1 MNKPLVLVFPGQ
13 GSQILGMGQ
22 DLYKGHKVG
31 RDVFDEVDESLNQKL
46 SKIIFSGSESELRL
60 TSNTQPAL
68 MAVSLAIIRVIE
80 FELKK
85 KISDFVEIVL
95 GHSLGEYSSLCSIGS
110 ITLRDASILLR
121 KRGTAMQNSVKNI
134 NTKMSAVIGLE
145 IDQVEEILGSID
157 FKKNDLCEIAN
168 DNCPGQIIIS
178 GTESGVNEA
187 SLKLKDLGARSI
199 IDLNVS
205 APFHCSLMNQASIE
219 LKDSIE
225 STNFLKLQT
234 KFISNVS
241 ANFEDDPEKI
251 KELLIKQVFCRV
263 RWRESILK
271 VKNYGINKIIEV
283 GAGKVLTGIN
293 KRMKLDINLEN
304 ISNLNEID
312 TFMENNKGI
321 L

>member
-1 MNKPLVLVFPGQ
+1 MSKPLVLVFPGQ

-22 DLYKGHKVG
+22 DLYKEHKVG
-31 RDVFDEVDESLNQKL
+31 KDVFDEVDESLNQKL
-46 SKIIFSGSESELRL
+46 SKIIFSGSESQLRL

-68 MAVSLAIIRVIE
+68 MAVSLAIIRIIE

-121 KRGTAMQNSVKNI
+121 KRGNAMQNSVKNI
-134 NTKMSAVIGLE
+134 NTKMSAVLGLE
-145 IDQVEEILGSID
+145 IDQVEEVLGSID

-178 GTESGVNEA
+178 GTEGGVNEA
-187 SLKLKDLGARSI
+187 SIKLKDIGARSI

-225 STNFLKLQT
+225 STNFMKLST

-271 VKNYGINKIIEV
+271 VKNFGINKIIEI
-283 GAGKVLTGIN
+283 GAGKGLSGIN
-293 KRMKLDINLEN
+293 KRMRLDISLENVSNLE
-304 ISNLNEID
+304 EID
-312 TFMENNKGI
+312 KFMENNKEI

>member
-1 MNKPLVLVFPGQ
+1 MSKPLVLVFPGQ

-22 DLYKGHKVG
+22 DLYKEHKVG
-31 RDVFDEVDESLNQKL
+31 KDVFDEVDESLNQKL
-46 SKIIFSGSESELRL
+46 SKIIFSGSESQLRL

-68 MAVSLAIIRVIE
+68 MAVSLAIIRIIE

-121 KRGTAMQNSVKNI
+121 KRGNAMQNSVKNI
-134 NTKMSAVIGLE
+134 NTKMSAVLGLE
-145 IDQVEEILGSID
+145 IDQVEEVLGSID

-187 SLKLKDLGARSI
+187 SIKLKDIGARSI

-219 LKDSIE
+219 LRDSIE
-225 STNFLKLQT
+225 STNFMKLST

-271 VKNYGINKIIEV
+271 VKNFGINKIIEI
-283 GAGKVLTGIN
+283 GAGKVLSGIN
-293 KRMKLDINLEN
+293 KRMRLDISLENVSNLE
-304 ISNLNEID
+304 EID
-312 TFMENNKGI
+312 KFMENNKEI

>member
-1 MNKPLVLVFPGQ
+1 MSKPLVLVFPGQ
-13 GSQILGMGQ
+13 GSQFLGMGK
-22 DLYKGHKVG
+22 DLYKEHKVG
-31 RDVFDEVDESLNQKL
+31 KDVFDEVDESLNQKL

-110 ITLRDASILLR
+110 ITLKDASILLR
-121 KRGTAMQNSVKNI
+121 KRGNAMQNSVKNI

-145 IDQVEEILGSID
+145 IDKVEEAMGSID
-157 FKKNDLCEIAN
+157 IKENNLCEIAN

-187 SLKLKDLGARSI
+187 SLKLKEIGARSI

-225 STNFLKLQT
+225 STNFMKLPT

-241 ANFEDDPEKI
+241 ANFEDDLEKI

-271 VKNYGINKIIEV
+271 VKDFGTKKIIEI
-283 GAGKVLTGIN
+283 GAGRVLTGIN
-293 KRMKLDINLEN
+293 KRMRLDISLEN
-304 ISNLNEID
+304 ISNLEEINK
-312 TFMENNKGI
+312 FMENNKEI

>member
-219 LKDSIE
+219 LKNSIE
-225 STNFLKLQT
+225 STNFMKLPT
-234 KFISNVS
+234 KFVSNVS
-241 ANFEDDPEKI
+241 ANFEDDSQKI

-271 VKNYGINKIIEV
+271 VKNYGVNKIIEV

-304 ISNLNEID
+304 ISNLKEID

>member
-219 LKDSIE
+219 LKNSIE
-225 STNFLKLQT
+225 STNFMKLPT
-234 KFISNVS
+234 KFVSNVS
-241 ANFEDDPEKI
+241 ANFEDDPQKI

-304 ISNLNEID
+304 ISNLKEID

>member
-1 MNKPLVLVFPGQ
+1 MSKPLVLVFPGQ

-22 DLYKGHKVG
+22 DLYKEHKVG
-31 RDVFDEVDESLNQKL
+31 KDVFDEVDESLNQKL
-46 SKIIFSGSESELRL
+46 SKIIFSGSESQLRL

-68 MAVSLAIIRVIE
+68 MAVSLAIIRIIE

-121 KRGTAMQNSVKNI
+121 KRGNAMQNSVKNI
-134 NTKMSAVIGLE
+134 NTKMSAVLGLE
-145 IDQVEEILGSID
+145 IDQVEEVLGSID

-187 SLKLKDLGARSI
+187 SIKLKDIGARSI

-225 STNFLKLQT
+225 STNFMKLST

-271 VKNYGINKIIEV
+271 VKNFGINKIIEI
-283 GAGKVLTGIN
+283 GAGKVLSGIN
-293 KRMKLDINLEN
+293 KRMRLDISLENVSNLE
-304 ISNLNEID
+304 EID
-312 TFMENNKGI
+312 KFMENNKEI

>member
-1 MNKPLVLVFPGQ
+1 MLALVFPGQ

-271 VKNYGINKIIEV
+271 VKNFGINKIIEI

-293 KRMKLDINLEN
+293 KRMRLDIDLENVSNLE
-304 ISNLNEID
+304 EVD
-312 TFMENNKGI
+312 KFMEKNKEI

>member
-1 MNKPLVLVFPGQ
+1 MSKPLVLVFPGQ

-22 DLYKGHKVG
+22 DLYKEHKVG
-31 RDVFDEVDESLNQKL
+31 KNVFDEVDESLNQKL
-46 SKIIFSGSESELRL
+46 SKIIFSGSESQLRL

-68 MAVSLAIIRVIE
+68 MAVSLAIIRIIE

-121 KRGTAMQNSVKNI
+121 KRGNAMQNSVKNI
-134 NTKMSAVIGLE
+134 NTKMSAVLGLE
-145 IDQVEEILGSID
+145 IDQVEEVIGSIN

-187 SLKLKDLGARSI
+187 SIKLKDIGARSI

-225 STNFLKLQT
+225 STNFMKLST

-271 VKNYGINKIIEV
+271 VKNFGINKIIEI
-283 GAGKVLTGIN
+283 GAGKVLSGIN
-293 KRMKLDINLEN
+293 KRMRLDISLENVSNLE
-304 ISNLNEID
+304 EID
-312 TFMENNKGI
+312 KFMENNKEI

>member
-1 MNKPLVLVFPGQ
+1 MSKPLVLVFPGQ

-22 DLYKGHKVG
+22 DLYKEHKVG
-31 RDVFDEVDESLNQKL
+31 KNVFDEVDESLNQKL
-46 SKIIFSGSESELRL
+46 SKIIFSGSESQLRL

-68 MAVSLAIIRVIE
+68 MAVSLAIIRIIE

-121 KRGTAMQNSVKNI
+121 KRGNAMQNSVKNI
-134 NTKMSAVIGLE
+134 NTKMSAVLGLE
-145 IDQVEEILGSID
+145 IDQVEEVIGSIN

-187 SLKLKDLGARSI
+187 SIKLKDIGARSI

-225 STNFLKLQT
+225 STNFMKLST

-271 VKNYGINKIIEV
+271 VKNFGINKIIEI
-283 GAGKVLTGIN
+283 GAGKVLSGIN
-293 KRMKLDINLEN
+293 KRMRLDISLEN
-304 ISNLNEID
+304 ISNLEEID
-312 TFMENNKGI
+312 KFMENNKEI

>member
-1 MNKPLVLVFPGQ
+1 MSKPLVLVFPGQ

-22 DLYKGHKVG
+22 DLYKEHKVG
-31 RDVFDEVDESLNQKL
+31 KNVFDEVDESLNQKL
-46 SKIIFSGSESELRL
+46 SKIIFSGSESQLRL

-68 MAVSLAIIRVIE
+68 MAVSLAIIRIIE

-121 KRGTAMQNSVKNI
+121 KRGNAMQNSVKNI
-134 NTKMSAVIGLE
+134 NTKMSAVLGLE
-145 IDQVEEILGSID
+145 IDQVEEVLGSID

-187 SLKLKDLGARSI
+187 SIKLKDIGARSI

-225 STNFLKLQT
+225 STNFMKLST

-271 VKNYGINKIIEV
+271 VKNFGINKIIEI
-283 GAGKVLTGIN
+283 GAGKVLSGIN
-293 KRMKLDINLEN
+293 KRMRLDISLEN
-304 ISNLNEID
+304 ISNLEEID
-312 TFMENNKGI
+312 KFMENNKEI

>member
-205 APFHCSLMNQASIE
+205 APFHCSLMNQASME

-241 ANFEDDPEKI
+241 ANFEDDSQKI

-271 VKNYGINKIIEV
+271 VKNYGVNKIIEV

-304 ISNLNEID
+304 ISNLKEID

>member
-1 MNKPLVLVFPGQ
+1 
-13 GSQILGMGQ
+13 
-22 DLYKGHKVG
+22 
-31 RDVFDEVDESLNQKL
+31 
-46 SKIIFSGSESELRL
+46 
-60 TSNTQPAL
+60 
-68 MAVSLAIIRVIE
+68 MAVSLAIIRIIE

-121 KRGTAMQNSVKNI
+121 KRGNAMQNSVKNI
-134 NTKMSAVIGLE
+134 NTKMSAILGLE
-145 IDQVEEILGSID
+145 IDQVEEVIGSIN

-187 SLKLKDLGARSI
+187 SIKLKDIGARSI

-219 LKDSIE
+219 LRDSIE
-225 STNFLKLQT
+225 STNFMKLST

-271 VKNYGINKIIEV
+271 VKNFGINKIIEI
-283 GAGKVLTGIN
+283 GAGKVLSGIN
-293 KRMKLDINLEN
+293 KRMRLDISLENVSNLE
-304 ISNLNEID
+304 EID
-312 TFMENNKGI
+312 KFMEKNKEI

>member
-219 LKDSIE
+219 LKNSIE
-225 STNFLKLQT
+225 STNFMKLPT
-234 KFISNVS
+234 KFVSNVS
-241 ANFEDDPEKI
+241 ANFEDDPQKI

-271 VKNYGINKIIEV
+271 VKNYGVNKIIEV

-304 ISNLNEID
+304 ISNLKEID

>member
-1 MNKPLVLVFPGQ
+1 
-13 GSQILGMGQ
+13 
-22 DLYKGHKVG
+22 
-31 RDVFDEVDESLNQKL
+31 
-46 SKIIFSGSESELRL
+46 
-60 TSNTQPAL
+60 
-68 MAVSLAIIRVIE
+68 MAVSLAIIRIIE

-121 KRGTAMQNSVKNI
+121 KRGNAMQNSVKNI

-145 IDQVEEILGSID
+145 IDQVEKVLGSID

-178 GTESGVNEA
+178 GTERGVNEA
-187 SLKLKDLGARSI
+187 SIKLKDVGARSI

-205 APFHCSLMNQASIE
+205 APFHCSLMNQASME

-271 VKNYGINKIIEV
+271 VKNFGINKIIEI

-293 KRMKLDINLEN
+293 KRMRLDIDLENVSNLE
-304 ISNLNEID
+304 EVD
-312 TFMENNKGI
+312 KFMEKNKEI

>member
-1 MNKPLVLVFPGQ
+1 MSKPLVLVFPGQ

-22 DLYKGHKVG
+22 DLYKEHKVG
-31 RDVFDEVDESLNQKL
+31 KNVFDEVDESLNQKL
-46 SKIIFSGSESELRL
+46 SKIIFSGSESQLRL

-68 MAVSLAIIRVIE
+68 MAVSLAIIRIIE

-121 KRGTAMQNSVKNI
+121 KRGNAMQNSVKNI
-134 NTKMSAVIGLE
+134 NTKMSAVLGLE
-145 IDQVEEILGSID
+145 IDQVEEVLGSID

-187 SLKLKDLGARSI
+187 SIKLKDIGARSI

-225 STNFLKLQT
+225 STNFMKLST

-271 VKNYGINKIIEV
+271 VKNFGINKIIEI
-283 GAGKVLTGIN
+283 GAGKVLSGIN
-293 KRMKLDINLEN
+293 KRMRLDISLENVSNLE
-304 ISNLNEID
+304 EID
-312 TFMENNKGI
+312 KFMENNKEI